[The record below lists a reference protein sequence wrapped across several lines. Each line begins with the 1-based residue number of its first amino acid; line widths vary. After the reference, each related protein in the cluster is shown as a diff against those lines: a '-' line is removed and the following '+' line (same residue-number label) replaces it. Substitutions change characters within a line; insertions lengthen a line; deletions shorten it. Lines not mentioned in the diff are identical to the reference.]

1 MMGAMKGRKAVDG
14 LKSSSRIVSS
24 RKIMNQCLHSASPI
38 DVSPIIKVG
47 NSEATQLVVMCRL
60 LTFVNVC
67 GGGRDVCHPFS
78 SIHFW
83 PRTERTMEIVD
94 NDEQQHQGDY
104 DDDDVE
110 DDVDQQQR
118 PNFPQLS
125 AVEAFGGK
133 TEYRRIRCPPHRM
146 TPLRNEWEHLMS
158 PIVEFLKLQI
168 RFNPKNRSVELKTS
182 EFTEDPGAIQKG
194 QDFIEAFMMGF
205 EIQDAVAMLRLDD
218 LFIDSFM
225 VTDVKILNGDHLS
238 RAIGR
243 VAGQDG
249 KTKYAIENA
258 TRTRIVIADQK
269 IHIMGSF
276 ANIKLAR
283 DAICNLIMGAP
294 PGKVYNQMRNVARRL
309 NERF

>member
-1 MMGAMKGRKAVDG
+1 
-14 LKSSSRIVSS
+14 
-24 RKIMNQCLHSASPI
+24 
-38 DVSPIIKVG
+38 
-47 NSEATQLVVMCRL
+47 
-60 LTFVNVC
+60 
-67 GGGRDVCHPFS
+67 
-78 SIHFW
+78 
-83 PRTERTMEIVD
+83 MEIEGEEY
-94 NDEQQHQGDY
+94 NYTNHQQEQEQQEE
-104 DDDDVE
+104 E
-110 DDVDQQQR
+110 DFELQEEDNNNSNNTHLR
-118 PNFPQLS
+118 PNYPQLIS
-125 AVEAFGGK
+125 TNSTSF
-133 TEYRRIRCPPHRM
+133 EYRRIRCPPHRL
-146 TPLRNEWEHLMS
+146 TPLKNEWDNIMS
-158 PIVEFLKLQI
+158 PIVEYLKLQI

-182 EFTEDPGAIQKG
+182 ELTDDYGAIQKG

-205 EIQDAVAMLRLDD
+205 EIQDAIALLRLDD

-225 VTDVKILNGDHLS
+225 VTDVKILHGDHLS

-243 VAGQDG
+243 IAGQDG

-258 TRTRIVIADQK
+258 TRTRIVIADHK

>member
-1 MMGAMKGRKAVDG
+1 
-14 LKSSSRIVSS
+14 
-24 RKIMNQCLHSASPI
+24 
-38 DVSPIIKVG
+38 
-47 NSEATQLVVMCRL
+47 
-60 LTFVNVC
+60 
-67 GGGRDVCHPFS
+67 
-78 SIHFW
+78 
-83 PRTERTMEIVD
+83 MEIE
-94 NDEQQHQGDY
+94 DEEYYNNQTHQQQQTYQQNQQEEEEEY
-104 DDDDVE
+104 DEYNE
-110 DDVDQQQR
+110 DEEENEITQQQR
-118 PNFPQLS
+118 QHQRPSYPQITS
-125 AVEAFGGK
+125 KEAFGGNI
-133 TEYRRIRCPPHRM
+133 EYRRIRCPPHRM
-146 TPLRNEWEHLMS
+146 TPLRNEWENLMS
-158 PIVEFLKLQI
+158 PIVEYLKLQI

-182 EFTEDPGAIQKG
+182 DLTEDLGAIQKG

-205 EIQDAVAMLRLDD
+205 EIQDAVALLRLDD

-225 VTDVKILNGDHLS
+225 VTDVKILHGDHLS

-243 VAGQDG
+243 IAGQDG

>member
-1 MMGAMKGRKAVDG
+1 MCLISSPFICVKRRMEVVENEDQHRGRYEGDEDDEDDD
-14 LKSSSRIVSS
+14 L
-24 RKIMNQCLHSASPI
+24 
-38 DVSPIIKVG
+38 
-47 NSEATQLVVMCRL
+47 E
-60 LTFVNVC
+60 
-67 GGGRDVCHPFS
+67 
-78 SIHFW
+78 
-83 PRTERTMEIVD
+83 
-94 NDEQQHQGDY
+94 EQQQG
-104 DDDDVE
+104 
-110 DDVDQQQR
+110 QQQH

-125 AVEAFGGK
+125 ALESFGGK

-158 PIVEFLKLQI
+158 PIVEYLKLQI
-168 RFNPKNRSVELKTS
+168 RFNPKTRSVELKTS

-205 EIQDAVAMLRLDD
+205 EIQDAVALLRLDD